1 MTCSFSSLTATLSS
15 FIFFLFKTQQWLFVC
30 FFFHYYIFS
39 LRFLIRVWQ
48 HFILFSNSIVA
59 CVLTTNVLFLQLI
72 VGSRINLSSNCKCQ
86 LLTIT
91 ALFSIISIWMRNFL
105 IAFLYPSGLGL
116 LRGRSWGGCRRGH
129 PMVGRR
135 SHLDVLLR
143 RFLSGRAVVADY
155 VISVSDLASVITGG
169 RRFLRTL
176 FHAFQRGRGRTR
188 TCPTFPRKWAG
199 PRFVF
204 WGVQR
209 RGRWDGGNRK
219 LVLVF
224 SRSNVGMGAA
234 CKNKR
239 KWWNLGIYYFFFQR
253 K

>member
-1 MTCSFSSLTATLSS
+1 MAFCLFFSLLHLLTSFSYSCMATFYTFFEFNCSLCFDDECSF
-15 FIFFLFKTQQWLFVC
+15 
-30 FFFHYYIFS
+30 
-39 LRFLIRVWQ
+39 
-48 HFILFSNSIVA
+48 
-59 CVLTTNVLFLQLI
+59 FLQLI

-86 LLTIT
+86 LFNHHR
-91 ALFSIISIWMRNFL
+91 AFFSIISIWMRNFL
-105 IAFLYPSGLGL
+105 IAFLYPRGLRL
-116 LRGRSWGGCRRGH
+116 LRGRSSRGGCRRGH

-204 WGVQR
+204 
-209 RGRWDGGNRK
+209 
-219 LVLVF
+219 
-224 SRSNVGMGAA
+224 
-234 CKNKR
+234 
-239 KWWNLGIYYFFFQR
+239 
-253 K
+253 

>member
-1 MTCSFSSLTATLSS
+1 MSSIMMSPSCSSPIDDL
-15 FIFFLFKTQQWLFVC
+15 FFLVTDCNAFFFNFFSVLKHSNGFLSV
-30 FFFHYYIFS
+30 FFHYYIFS

-48 HFILFSNSIVA
+48 HFILFSNSIVV

-86 LLTIT
+86 LFNHHR
-91 ALFSIISIWMRNFL
+91 AFFSIISIWMRNFL
-105 IAFLYPSGLGL
+105 IAFLYPRGLRL
-116 LRGRSWGGCRRGH
+116 LRGRSSRGGCRRGH

-204 WGVQR
+204 
-209 RGRWDGGNRK
+209 
-219 LVLVF
+219 
-224 SRSNVGMGAA
+224 
-234 CKNKR
+234 
-239 KWWNLGIYYFFFQR
+239 
-253 K
+253 

>member
-1 MTCSFSSLTATLSS
+1 MAFCL
-15 FIFFLFKTQQWLFVC
+15 

-48 HFILFSNSIVA
+48 HFILFFEFNCSLCFDDECS
-59 CVLTTNVLFLQLI
+59 FLQLI

-105 IAFLYPSGLGL
+105 IAFLYPRGLRL
-116 LRGRSWGGCRRGH
+116 LRGRRSRGGCRRGH

-204 WGVQR
+204 
-209 RGRWDGGNRK
+209 
-219 LVLVF
+219 
-224 SRSNVGMGAA
+224 
-234 CKNKR
+234 
-239 KWWNLGIYYFFFQR
+239 
-253 K
+253 

>member
-1 MTCSFSSLTATLSS
+1 
-15 FIFFLFKTQQWLFVC
+15 
-30 FFFHYYIFS
+30 
-39 LRFLIRVWQ
+39 
-48 HFILFSNSIVA
+48 
-59 CVLTTNVLFLQLI
+59 
-72 VGSRINLSSNCKCQ
+72 
-86 LLTIT
+86 
-91 ALFSIISIWMRNFL
+91 MRNFL
-105 IAFLYPSGLGL
+105 IAFLYPRGLRL
-116 LRGRSWGGCRRGH
+116 LRGRSRGSCRRGH

-155 VISVSDLASVITGG
+155 VVSVTDLASVITGG

-188 TCPTFPRKWAG
+188 TCPTLPRKWAG

-209 RGRWDGGNRK
+209 WGRWDGGNCK

-224 SRSNVGMGAA
+224 SRSNVCMGTA
-234 CKNKR
+234 CKSTKV
-239 KWWNLGIYYFFFQR
+239 KGDV
-253 K
+253 